1 MIKTIYG
8 EVTKEQ
14 VQRQKKSIHDAIH
27 WLLIYKDPKIMET
40 GKYKNINVD
49 RYMVAL
55 GYRISGLNE
64 LFLYPDCLIT
74 LLSLLEGARIEL
86 NSENYEW
93 STFRKIILDAHS
105 LVDEIKEE

>member
-40 GKYKNINVD
+40 GKYKNINEVLS
-49 RYMVAL
+49 VCSA
-55 GYRISGLNE
+55 N
-64 LFLYPDCLIT
+64 LIFR
-74 LLSLLEGARIEL
+74 SL
-86 NSENYEW
+86 
-93 STFRKIILDAHS
+93 TK
-105 LVDEIKEE
+105 